1 MRLIV
6 KYFIYLFLLFFPAM
20 GFSQMKDPVHFEILQ
35 KKQSP
40 SEIILI
46 FQGKIESGW
55 HVYSTDIKEGGPI
68 AASLHIESQEGVSLS
83 GKLVAKGDIKEK
95 YDNLFSMKVSYMENS
110 AVFQQT
116 LRITKKHYS
125 ISGYLEYGACSDEN
139 CLPPTQVP
147 FSIKGTDGSEVTAE
161 KVEVKDTVSP
171 ITKEPLAVE
180 DTASVSLPEYWLPA
194 SQQAGNLE
202 KSTRDASL
210 WWIFL
215 MGIIGGLIA
224 VVTPCVW
231 PIIPMTISYFLK
243 KSEKYNKG
251 LRNALL
257 YGLSIIIVYV
267 SLGIFITLIYGSNG
281 LNTLSTSAVF
291 NIVCFIVL
299 VVFSASF
306 LGGFEITLPPSWGNK
321 IDHKA
326 ESKGGFAGIFL
337 MALTLSIVSFSC
349 TGPIIGFLLVDI
361 STSSNYLAPI
371 TGMTGFAIALA
382 LPFTLFA
389 LFPSFIK
396 KVPKSGEWMNSIKVT
411 LGFIELAFSLKFL
424 SVADMAYGWHLL
436 DRETFIALWIS
447 LFALLGLY
455 LLGKIQ
461 LSSDSNRKKISI
473 TSFFLGWL
481 SIAFAVYMLP
491 GLWGAPLK
499 SISAFIPPLST
510 QDFKLESS
518 YEVRAKFSDYD
529 EAINYAR
536 KNNKPLLLDFTG
548 YGCVNCRK
556 MEASVWTNPDIAE
569 LLNKEFVLVSLYVDD
584 RTPLRLPREVE
595 VNGKKKKLYTKG
607 QLWSYLQ
614 SYKFGANTQPY
625 YVPITPR
632 GECLNAAYSY
642 DENIKNYMDFLQTAL
657 KKYQE
662 KN

>member
-6 KYFIYLFLLFFPAM
+6 KYFIYLFLLFFPAL
-20 GFSQMKDPVHFEILQ
+20 GFPQMKDPVHFEILQ

-171 ITKEPLAVE
+171 ITKEPLTVE

-243 KSEKYNKG
+243 KTEKYNKG

-306 LGGFEITLPPSWGNK
+306 LGGFEITLPSSWGNK

-424 SVADMAYGWHLL
+424 SVADMAYVWHLL

-584 RTPLRLPREVE
+584 RTPLRLPREIE
-595 VNGKKKKLYTKG
+595 INGKKKKLYTKG

>member
-1 MRLIV
+1 
-6 KYFIYLFLLFFPAM
+6 
-20 GFSQMKDPVHFEILQ
+20 
-35 KKQSP
+35 
-40 SEIILI
+40 
-46 FQGKIESGW
+46 
-55 HVYSTDIKEGGPI
+55 
-68 AASLHIESQEGVSLS
+68 
-83 GKLVAKGDIKEK
+83 
-95 YDNLFSMKVSYMENS
+95 
-110 AVFQQT
+110 
-116 LRITKKHYS
+116 
-125 ISGYLEYGACSDEN
+125 
-139 CLPPTQVP
+139 
-147 FSIKGTDGSEVTAE
+147 
-161 KVEVKDTVSP
+161 
-171 ITKEPLAVE
+171 
-180 DTASVSLPEYWLPA
+180 
-194 SQQAGNLE
+194 
-202 KSTRDASL
+202 
-210 WWIFL
+210 
-215 MGIIGGLIA
+215 
-224 VVTPCVW
+224 
-231 PIIPMTISYFLK
+231 
-243 KSEKYNKG
+243 
-251 LRNALL
+251 
-257 YGLSIIIVYV
+257 
-267 SLGIFITLIYGSNG
+267 
-281 LNTLSTSAVF
+281 
-291 NIVCFIVL
+291 
-299 VVFSASF
+299 
-306 LGGFEITLPPSWGNK
+306 
-321 IDHKA
+321 
-326 ESKGGFAGIFL
+326 
-337 MALTLSIVSFSC
+337 
-349 TGPIIGFLLVDI
+349 
-361 STSSNYLAPI
+361 
-371 TGMTGFAIALA
+371 MTGFAIALA

-584 RTPLRLPREVE
+584 RTPLRLPREIE
-595 VNGKKKKLYTKG
+595 INGKKKKLYTKG